1 MHPLTT
7 AQCPAPDPI
16 AMLCG
21 DMMSNPDSPISPS
34 TSDDEYEELD
44 RAPTVNMSR
53 APPRASKSNLLLTR
67 SRPKLSS
74 EPSQS
79 SLNVNT
85 STNTND
91 SSVAPGTRPQLRVN
105 LASIHEHREAS
116 VSQGNFFLHTDRR
129 TFATGTSAM
138 RQMYKTSRSLPK
150 FHVKPVEPEHVM
162 NVPQPVPVPVS
173 SVPVSQTQPLT
184 TPEQSPRIKFTMST
198 PYFSSTQRMGPASEQ
213 SAVPHVH
220 NSLTTHHS
228 LASLTNNAVIP
239 SPRRSAFVVPARLS
253 TPRAS
258 LTDVHSH
265 TSPSVP
271 VNSPNTA
278 LNSSTSDHANS

>member
-1 MHPLTT
+1 
-7 AQCPAPDPI
+7 
-16 AMLCG
+16 MLCG
-21 DMMSNPDSPISPS
+21 DMLSNPDSPISPS

-44 RAPTVNMSR
+44 RAPTVSMTR
-53 APPRASKSNLLLTR
+53 APPPRASKSNLLLTR
-67 SRPKLSS
+67 SRAKLSS

-85 STNTND
+85 HSNNNND
-91 SSVAPGTRPQLRVN
+91 SSLAPGTRPQLRVN

-116 VSQGNFFLHTDRR
+116 VSQGNFFLNTDRR
-129 TFATGTSAM
+129 TFTTGTSAM
-138 RQMYKTSRSLPK
+138 RQMYKTSKSLPK

-162 NVPQPVPVPVS
+162 NVPQPVPVT

-184 TPEQSPRIKFTMST
+184 TPSPTEQSPRIKFTMST
-198 PYFSSTQRMGPASEQ
+198 PYLSSAQRLLGPASEHSPHQ
-213 SAVPHVH
+213 PTHVH

-228 LASLTNNAVIP
+228 LASLNNNAVIP

-258 LTDVHSH
+258 LT
-265 TSPSVP
+265 
-271 VNSPNTA
+271 
-278 LNSSTSDHANS
+278 